1 MTTNEY
7 LTLFEAKELI
17 KDTTYEWKPLAQC
30 LDIDSTIFIPTDLR
44 GRSSHKKYLEA
55 KQYCFECSVRTEC
68 LAYALVNKC
77 EFGVFGGLIPEE
89 RKSLHNRLTVREIFR
104 KKDSKWK
111 NDSDA
116 KSATEK

>member
-17 KDTTYEWKPLAQC
+17 KDKTYEWKPMAQC
-30 LDIDSTIFIPTDLR
+30 LDMDSTIFIPIDLR
-44 GRSSHKKYLEA
+44 GRSVQKKYLEA
-55 KQYCFECSVRTEC
+55 KKYCFQCSVRTEC
-68 LAYALVNKC
+68 LAYALVHHID
-77 EFGVFGGLIPEE
+77 EGVFGGLMPEE

-111 NDSDA
+111 NELDA
-116 KSATEK
+116 KYAKKK